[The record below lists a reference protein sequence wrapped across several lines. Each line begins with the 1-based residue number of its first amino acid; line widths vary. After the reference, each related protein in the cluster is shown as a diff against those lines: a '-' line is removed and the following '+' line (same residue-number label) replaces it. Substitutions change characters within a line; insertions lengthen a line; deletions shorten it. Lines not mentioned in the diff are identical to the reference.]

1 MANIL
6 AAWTAN
12 VVLTSAVQCPC
23 ATATLPELK
32 VPEQVVCVCVFVQCN
47 WILENYG
54 VRFWEQERGDCLKR
68 ATSSE
73 TGSSAIL
80 RYMSPK

>member
-32 VPEQVVCVCVFVQCN
+32 VPEQLVCVCVCAVQLDTGELWCAF
-47 WILENYG
+47 LGARKGRLSE
-54 VRFWEQERGDCLKR
+54 EGDFF
-68 ATSSE
+68 
-73 TGSSAIL
+73 
-80 RYMSPK
+80 